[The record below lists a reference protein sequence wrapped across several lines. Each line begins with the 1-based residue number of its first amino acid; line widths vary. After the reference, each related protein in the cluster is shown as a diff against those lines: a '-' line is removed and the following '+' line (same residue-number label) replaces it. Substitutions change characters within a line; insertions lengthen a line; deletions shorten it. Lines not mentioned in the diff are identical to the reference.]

1 MWQHRHFRWARG
13 LPVLA
18 LLVAGCAVDGGVRDD
33 GPIAPPGSISAAKL
47 GLPPA
52 LRPFH
57 DELEPYGDWVLVEP
71 QGWVFRPRVNTV
83 AWRPYR
89 DGRWEPSYSY
99 GWIWESNDP
108 FGWLTDHYGFWFH
121 DSFQG
126 WVWQPYGAWAP
137 SWVAWVQVGENVG
150 WAPLPPSGAANY
162 DQVPGGVFTYV
173 NARQLDSPVG
183 GRATFVSDIPD
194 DPRGVRPIDRI
205 ASLHGVYWNA
215 GPDPE
220 SVLGVGASDR
230 LRIMEREGRV
240 GVAPP
245 EKPLADDVEVDLRL
259 LEARTTRAWSEARRE
274 LDLMRARRQGIG
286 REGTPSPP
294 APAPAQSPRPS
305 LSPRIKPAPTPPDT
319 GARDTVS
326 GLMEQIKRVARPG
339 APRPPR
345 KPS

>member
-1 MWQHRHFRWARG
+1 MSQRMHLRWDYA
-13 LPVLA
+13 LPLIA
-18 LLVAGCAVDGGVRDD
+18 LLVSGCAVDGGTRDA
-33 GPIAPPGSISAAKL
+33 GPSAPPPSVTAAEI
-47 GLPPA
+47 GLHPA

-57 DELEPYGDWVLVEP
+57 DELEPYGDWILVEP

-83 AWRPYR
+83 AWRPYH

-99 GWIWESNDP
+99 GWIWESNDA
-108 FGWLTDHYGFWFH
+108 FGWITDHYGFWFH
-121 DSFQG
+121 DPFQG

-150 WAPLPPSGAANY
+150 WAPLPPAGTADY
-162 DQVPGGVFTYV
+162 DRVPGGVFTYV

-183 GRATFVSDIPD
+183 GRAAFVSDIPD

-230 LRIMEREGRV
+230 LRIAERDGRI

-245 EKPLADDVEVDLRL
+245 TKPLVAEVEVDLRL

-274 LDLMRARRQGIG
+274 LERMRARRDAGGGAVQ
-286 REGTPSPP
+286 P
-294 APAPAQSPRPS
+294 PRPQPPDTPRTS
-305 LSPRIKPAPTPPDT
+305 PAPRIKPAPAPPDT
-319 GARDTVS
+319 GAADTTS
-326 GLMEQIKRVARPG
+326 GVLGKIKRAAKPG
-339 APRPPR
+339 VPRPPR
-345 KPS
+345 KPPN